1 MALVSLPVVIALVAG
16 ACGTTDQASNEPL
29 PPIRTTTSTTTIPGT
44 TLPEGAVRQFYVIKS
59 GDTLAK
65 IASSFGVT
73 MQSLIDLNNIENPDN
88 VPAGATLEI
97 PAGILVISE
106 LPTTAPEFGSL
117 FGFRISV
124 RVTDARYPGRQG
136 S

>member
-1 MALVSLPVVIALVAG
+1 VPCGTYHGVMTGSDWQTRIRSRRSSVALVSLPVVIALVAG

-44 TLPEGAVRQFYVIKS
+44 TIPEGIRQFYVIKS

-65 IASSFGVT
+65 IASSFDVT
-73 MQSLIDLNNIENPDN
+73 MQSLIDLNSIENPDN

-106 LPTTAPEFGSL
+106 LPTTT
-117 FGFRISV
+117 V
-124 RVTDARYPGRQG
+124 
-136 S
+136 

>member
-1 MALVSLPVVIALVAG
+1 MTGSDWQTRIRSRRSSVALVSLPVIIALVAG
-16 ACGTTDQASNEPL
+16 ACGTTDQASDEPL

-44 TLPEGAVRQFYVIKS
+44 TIPEGVRQFYVIKS

-65 IASSFGVT
+65 IASSFDVT

-106 LPTTAPEFGSL
+106 LPTTTG
-117 FGFRISV
+117 
-124 RVTDARYPGRQG
+124 
-136 S
+136 

>member
-1 MALVSLPVVIALVAG
+1 MTGSDWRFRTRSRRSSVALVSLPLVIALVAG
-16 ACGTTDQASNEPL
+16 ACGTTDQASDEPL

-44 TLPEGAVRQFYVIKS
+44 TIPEGVRQFYVIKS

-65 IASSFGVT
+65 IASSFDVT

-106 LPTTAPEFGSL
+106 LPTTTG
-117 FGFRISV
+117 
-124 RVTDARYPGRQG
+124 
-136 S
+136 

>member
-29 PPIRTTTSTTTIPGT
+29 PPIRTTTSSTTIPGT
-44 TLPEGAVRQFYVIKS
+44 TIPEGLRQFYVIKS

-65 IASSFGVT
+65 IASSFDVT
-73 MQSLIDLNNIENPDN
+73 MQSLIDLNGIENPDK

-97 PAGILVISE
+97 PTGIFVISE
-106 LPTTAPEFGSL
+106 LPTTT
-117 FGFRISV
+117 V
-124 RVTDARYPGRQG
+124 
-136 S
+136 

>member
-1 MALVSLPVVIALVAG
+1 MGSDLRTQTRSRRSSVALVSLPVVIALVAG

-44 TLPEGAVRQFYVIKS
+44 TIPEDVRQFYVIKS

-65 IASSFGVT
+65 IASSFDVT
-73 MQSLIDLNNIENPDN
+73 MQSLIDLNGIENPDN

-97 PAGILVISE
+97 PVGILFISE
-106 LPTTAPEFGSL
+106 LPTTTG
-117 FGFRISV
+117 
-124 RVTDARYPGRQG
+124 
-136 S
+136 

>member
-1 MALVSLPVVIALVAG
+1 MAIDWRTRTRSRRLSVALVSLPVVIALVAG

-29 PPIRTTTSTTTIPGT
+29 PPIRTTTSSTTTPGTTIP
-44 TLPEGAVRQFYVIKS
+44 EGLRQFYVIKS

-65 IASSFGVT
+65 IASSFDVT
-73 MQSLIDLNNIENPDN
+73 MQSLVELNNIENPDN

-106 LPTTAPEFGSL
+106 LPTTSP
-117 FGFRISV
+117 
-124 RVTDARYPGRQG
+124 
-136 S
+136 